1 MNFDEVRMPKSTVYV
16 ILKVVSLMSTFRKPY
31 YITCQNVN
39 IAVSG
44 SCVTIINMNCYI
56 VFFLD
61 QRRARDRDGILV
73 GTYSFCGVSS
83 YALVYQTFQP
93 KPAYLCLSHNRAA
106 ATIRRVSFSIWSGVK
121 PPSYA
126 RRTAAAARL

>member
-1 MNFDEVRMPKSTVYV
+1 
-16 ILKVVSLMSTFRKPY
+16 MSTFREPY
-31 YITCQNVN
+31 YITRHNVN

-44 SCVTIINMNCYI
+44 SCVTITNMNCYI
-56 VFFLD
+56 VGFFLD

-93 KPAYLCLSHNRAA
+93 KPAYLYLSHNRAV
-106 ATIRRVSFSIWSGVK
+106 ATIRRVSFSIWSGLK
-121 PPSYA
+121 SPSYA
-126 RRTAAAARL
+126 QPGCDCGISSH